1 MKAWLTSNVLLAT
14 GTFAR
19 VLTPHAH
26 FQTVNKCHP
35 NSPLWLSAW
44 GSPTLRARW
53 WGGRQLPRSH
63 LPPGRWKGRAGRE
76 KDCRG
81 DENRPK
87 TMVARSGSLL
97 KGLES
102 PADPQIVSQEL
113 FSIPSDYFIGQTL
126 KYHIKIL
133 CPGEAKLPQKT
144 SHTLREMFLEM
155 NFLLGNK
162 KPGFSFLWLCPPYE
176 LDPWIQP
183 RSELVLSHLLS
194 FKKAC
199 CLPSPQ
205 ERLSTLHCRG
215 PRKVS
220 RAPERHLLASRVEA
234 PTPFRRALTQL
245 LCCCCCC

>member
-1 MKAWLTSNVLLAT
+1 
-14 GTFAR
+14 
-19 VLTPHAH
+19 
-26 FQTVNKCHP
+26 
-35 NSPLWLSAW
+35 
-44 GSPTLRARW
+44 
-53 WGGRQLPRSH
+53 
-63 LPPGRWKGRAGRE
+63 
-76 KDCRG
+76 
-81 DENRPK
+81 
-87 TMVARSGSLL
+87 MVARSGSLL

-245 LCCCCCC
+245 LCCCCC